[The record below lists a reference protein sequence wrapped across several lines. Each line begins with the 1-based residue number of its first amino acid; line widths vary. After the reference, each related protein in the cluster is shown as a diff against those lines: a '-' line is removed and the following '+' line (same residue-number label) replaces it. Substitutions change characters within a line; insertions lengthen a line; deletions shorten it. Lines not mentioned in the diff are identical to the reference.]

1 MPLIEK
7 LRDAWDRYGGG
18 FNSLSRS
25 EQVEILHGAWTFSL
39 ALGVIACIATL
50 IVMLARLIEF
60 LT

>member
-1 MPLIEK
+1 MPIINK
-7 LRDAWDRYGGG
+7 LRNIWTKYGGG

-50 IVMLARLIEF
+50 IVMIARLIKF
-60 LT
+60 LS

>member
-1 MPLIEK
+1 MPIIDK
-7 LRDAWDRYGGG
+7 LHDAWSKYGGG

-50 IVMLARLIEF
+50 IVMLARLVEF

>member
-1 MPLIEK
+1 MPIIDK
-7 LRDAWDRYGGG
+7 LRDAWSKYGGG

-60 LT
+60 LA